1 MMSDYRTTPVSGHL
15 PRLKIGK
22 RSMDCVGYSQ
32 HYIKRQSL
40 NKYGAVLF
48 SAYVCCFYIAYL
60 IRVVPLIEDNCMRWI
75 SSTFVTFSYFMY
87 LWCLITAVFTQLP
100 LPPKKFYLSEEEVT
114 EIIEEPGNSEAI
126 LKRHIQLFNIHVEE
140 LNEDGTIRYC
150 EACMCIRPDRAHHCS
165 ECNTC
170 VLRRDHHCAVMN
182 SCIHQDNTKAY
193 LLHLFYGS
201 LYTSLAFISDFKFT
215 YFDIPEDRGH
225 FWFAGSFA
233 YFTCMQ
239 LSTWLWIIYVCLIPR
254 NLMLRDKWNRSCPYG
269 NLGWRGN
276 LRRIFGSN
284 PFLWLIPTR
293 GIYEYK
299 ED

>member
-1 MMSDYRTTPVSGHL
+1 
-15 PRLKIGK
+15 
-22 RSMDCVGYSQ
+22 
-32 HYIKRQSL
+32 
-40 NKYGAVLF
+40 
-48 SAYVCCFYIAYL
+48 
-60 IRVVPLIEDNCMRWI
+60 
-75 SSTFVTFSYFMY
+75 
-87 LWCLITAVFTQLP
+87 
-100 LPPKKFYLSEEEVT
+100 
-114 EIIEEPGNSEAI
+114 PGNSEAI

-201 LYTSLAFISDFKFT
+201 LYTSLAFINLFHILFNATASALGVSMTICNLPSKF
-215 YFDIPEDRGH
+215 R
-225 FWFAGSFA
+225 FAGSFA

-276 LRRIFGSN
+276 LRRVSSVSLILSSAKPIRESRKAYQEDGLDVHLLCAWQTVPCPNSGMWTAVEALTNRKCNTACVEKN
-284 PFLWLIPTR
+284 PAFHDTNIILNENVSLL
-293 GIYEYK
+293 G
-299 ED
+299 